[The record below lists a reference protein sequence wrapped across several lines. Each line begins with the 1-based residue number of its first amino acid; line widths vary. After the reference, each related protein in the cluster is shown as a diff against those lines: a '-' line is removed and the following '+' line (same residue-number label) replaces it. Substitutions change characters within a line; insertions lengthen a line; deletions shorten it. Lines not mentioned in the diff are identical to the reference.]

1 MCLPLCNGHEG
12 VRGFRCGR
20 HLSIHLIPSCGF
32 NVTASQPTEFGLRL
46 RIPAWAVEPSVSVNG
61 KLTGRDLSSGQ
72 FTELRRVWKSGDQVE
87 LSLPMSY
94 RLKAV
99 DAQHPDIVALKYGPL
114 VLFPISSSV
123 PEVTR
128 QELLGARRAEGRSW
142 QI

>member
-1 MCLPLCNGHEG
+1 
-12 VRGFRCGR
+12 
-20 HLSIHLIPSCGF
+20 
-32 NVTASQPTEFGLRL
+32 
-46 RIPAWAVEPSVSVNG
+46 
-61 KLTGRDLSSGQ
+61 
-72 FTELRRVWKSGDQVE
+72 
-87 LSLPMSY
+87 MSY

-142 QI
+142 QVQTKMGSLKLLPFTEITDQTYTTYVRVS